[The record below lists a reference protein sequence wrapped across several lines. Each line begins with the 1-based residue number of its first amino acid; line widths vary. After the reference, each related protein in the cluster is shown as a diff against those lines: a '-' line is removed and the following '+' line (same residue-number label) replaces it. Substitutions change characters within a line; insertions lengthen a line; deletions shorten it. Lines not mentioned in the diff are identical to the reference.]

1 MNKFSHID
9 ILNVSKR
16 YNSNTYDSLKNI
28 SFKIKS
34 GEIRG
39 ILGPNGA
46 GKTTLISI
54 LCQLINPTNGK
65 IIYNANSKLLTGV
78 KRSIGFVPQEFAFYH
93 ELTPV
98 QNLKY
103 FGSLYNL
110 NKKDLDRNI
119 WSILK
124 SMNLLNFANK
134 KINTFS
140 GGMKRKINLA
150 LGLIH
155 NPSIVFLDEPTAG
168 VDIYN
173 KRIIMRFLKEKHEQ
187 GVTIIYSSH
196 DLNEAEKFCSHI
208 TLINKGK
215 IVENGG
221 TKDLL
226 SKSNSSSLES
236 FCLKIMN

>member
-1 MNKFSHID
+1 M
-9 ILNVSKR
+9 
-16 YNSNTYDSLKNI
+16 
-28 SFKIKS
+28 
-34 GEIRG
+34 
-39 ILGPNGA
+39 
-46 GKTTLISI
+46 LIF
-54 LCQLINPTNGK
+54 CCN
-65 IIYNANSKLLTGV
+65 LLTP
-78 KRSIGFVPQEFAFYH
+78 I
-93 ELTPV
+93 

-110 NKKDLDRNI
+110 NKKELDRNV
-119 WSILK
+119 WNILV
-124 SMNLLNFANK
+124 SMNLLSFANK

-173 KRIIMRFLKEKHEQ
+173 KRIIMRFLKEKHAQ

-215 IVENGG
+215 I
-221 TKDLL
+221 TIF
-226 SKSNSSSLES
+226 SYSSN
-236 FCLKIMN
+236 